1 MLESISDTPDHV
13 DWAAYGG
20 VKGLTTDA
28 IAILRVPPPGVTSL
42 TDRSTPQWRVLLG
55 AMWHRTHPRYLLVP
69 HDGHYESPPSTLMD
83 YTTD

>member
-42 TDRSTPQWRVLLG
+42 TDRPTPQ
-55 AMWHRTHPRYLLVP
+55 
-69 HDGHYESPPSTLMD
+69 
-83 YTTD
+83 